1 MARRTKEDAEATRNK
16 LLDAAQEVFFEKG
29 VAGASLA
36 DIAQQAGL
44 TRGAIYWHF
53 KDKLDLFDALMQRT
67 ALPFEQALAAGL
79 HQTLESGDTLL
90 KLLSVLRMVL
100 CSVSTDAVTRRV
112 FDVALY
118 KVECVGEMRAV
129 RERRLSGMTRFALQM
144 EVALAAAAKEAGV
157 ELPVPLPAAARG
169 LRAVFDG
176 VLHAWL
182 LDQGASFDLEE
193 EGMAA
198 VAVYLQGLGL
208 CSKKENTQLC
218 LKA

>member
-182 LDQGASFDLEE
+182 LDQGAPFDLEE

-208 CSKKENTQLC
+208 GSKKENAQLC

>member
-16 LLDAAQEVFFEKG
+16 LLDAAQEVFFVKG

-67 ALPFEQALAAGL
+67 TLPLEQALAVGLNQGLAAGEAL
-79 HQTLESGDTLL
+79 A
-90 KLLSVLRMVL
+90 KLLGVLRMVL
-100 CSVSTDAVTRRV
+100 HSVSHDATTRQV

-144 EVALAAAAKEAGV
+144 EVALAAAAQEAGV
-157 ELPVPLPAAARG
+157 ALPVPLAVAARG

-182 LDQGASFDLEE
+182 LDVEAPFDLEE
-193 EGMAA
+193 EGM
-198 VAVYLQGLGL
+198 VAVEQYLRGLGL
-208 CSKKENTQLC
+208 QAEKK
-218 LKA
+218 KA

>member
-16 LLDAAQEVFFEKG
+16 LLDAAQEVFFIKG

-36 DIAQQAGL
+36 EIAQQAGL

-53 KDKLDLFDALMQRT
+53 KDKLDLFDALMQRL

-79 HQTLESGDTLL
+79 NQAVTDGEALE
-90 KLLSVLRMVL
+90 KLLVVLRMVFR
-100 CSVSTDAVTRRV
+100 SVSNDAVTRRV

-129 RERRLSGMTRFALQM
+129 RERRLTGMTRFALQM
-144 EVALAAAAKEAGV
+144 EVALLAAAKDAGIA
-157 ELPVPLPAAARG
+157 LPVPLAAAARG

-182 LDQGASFDLEE
+182 LDEGVPFDLED

-198 VAVYLQGLGL
+198 VALYLKGLGL
-208 CSKKENTQLC
+208 QAEKE
-218 LKA
+218 KA